1 MLINKKYKVGIIRVA
16 SFEDPKMLN
25 LHGELIEK
33 YMPFIETESLCI
45 EDQPEGVHDLVSKAV
60 AVPKILE
67 TAKKF
72 KSPDAIIVS
81 CADDPGVPELMEIMD
96 IPIIGA
102 GSSAAAMAK
111 RYGGSTGI
119 IGITDYVSEA
129 FLKVFGDKVINLGKP
144 DGINCTIDL
153 MKKGGRE
160 SVIKKAGELK
170 KAGASSISLT
180 CTGMSTIGVA
190 EEIEKAVGLPVVD
203 PVLAEA
209 VCAGFEILRNNK
221 VVNSEEK

>member
-1 MLINKKYKVGIIRVA
+1 MVRNKKYKVGVIRVA
-16 SFEDPKMLN
+16 SFEDPKVLN

-45 EDQPEGVHDLVSKAV
+45 KDQPEGVHDLVSKAI

-67 TAKKF
+67 TAKEF
-72 KSPDAIIVS
+72 KNPDAIIIS
-81 CADDPGVPELMEIMD
+81 CADDPGVPELMEMMD
-96 IPIIGA
+96 IPIVGA

-144 DGINCTIDL
+144 DGINCTLDL

-160 SVIKKAGELK
+160 SVIKKAEELK
-170 KAGASSISLT
+170 KAGVSSISLT

-190 EEIEKAVGLPVVD
+190 EEIEKEVGLPVID

-209 VCAGFEILRNNK
+209 VCVGFEILRNNTGGK
-221 VVNSEEK
+221 SEDK